1 MSTTLPSEAGP
12 TDAAGDGDETLRHV
26 ARTVLPT
33 EVGPFDLYA
42 YVDPDSGA
50 DHVAMVM
57 GEITGGDPPLVR
69 VHSECLTGDALGSH
83 RCDCG
88 DQLLAAQRAIARE
101 GRGAVVY
108 LRGHEGRGIGL
119 TAKLQAYALQDEGL
133 DTVDANL
140 ALGLPADLRSYRPAA
155 EILHDLGVYTIRLM
169 SANPAKEEQLREH
182 GVEVVERISVPVPAR
197 PENVRY
203 LEAKRLRMGHVP
215 PPSDAENVWRELA
228 AGRLPTGATDPTG
241 SELVDRYGPLVAAGP
256 RLVLAQLGQSLD
268 GFIAA
273 RTGDAVF
280 VTGEQDREHLHRLR
294 ALVDAVVVGVSTV
307 VTDDCRLTVRA
318 VEGRSPVRVVL
329 DPSAR
334 APRTSAL
341 MTEGDAPVLWCVAAG
356 VPAPEPPAAHV
367 EVVQLPMTDG
377 RFPPAV
383 VLDALSERRLC
394 RVLVEGGGRTVS
406 EFLAARVLDR
416 IFVTTA
422 PLLVGDGVPG
432 LRFDG
437 TDRLSDALRAPAR
450 RFVFGED
457 VCVEL
462 DLAAARR
469 LAGEAGRQA
478 DEGAGV
484 GADLDVDL
492 DRELRPHVPHLRGV
506 DAGQG

>member
-1 MSTTLPSEAGP
+1 MSTTLPSEAGH
-12 TDAAGDGDETLRHV
+12 TAATGVGDETLRHV

-33 EVGPFDLYA
+33 DVGPFDLYA

-57 GEITGGDPPLVR
+57 GDVTHGDPPLVR

-119 TAKLQAYALQDEGL
+119 TAKLQAYALQDGGL

-140 ALGLPADLRSYRPAA
+140 ALGLPADVRSYRSAA
-155 EILHDLGVYTIRLM
+155 EILHDLGVYKIRLM
-169 SANPAKEEQLREH
+169 SANPAKEEQLREF

-197 PENVRY
+197 PENLRY
-203 LEAKRLRMGHVP
+203 LEAKRERMGHLP
-215 PPSDAENVWRELA
+215 PPSDADDVWRELA
-228 AGRLPTGATDPTG
+228 AGRLPVGAVDPSGT
-241 SELVDRYGPLVAAGP
+241 EIVDRYGPLVAAGD

-280 VTGEQDREHLHRLR
+280 VTGEEDREHLHRLR

-318 VEGRSPVRVVL
+318 VEGRSPIRVLL

-334 APRTSAL
+334 APRAALL

-356 VPAPEPPAAHV
+356 TAPPEPPAPHV
-367 EVVQLPMTDG
+367 TVLPLPLVDG
-377 RFPPAV
+377 RFAPSV
-383 VLDALSERRLC
+383 VLAALAERGLG

-406 EFLAARVLDR
+406 EFLAAGVLDR
-416 IFVTTA
+416 LFVTTA

-450 RFVFGED
+450 RFVFGQD

-462 DLAAARR
+462 DLAAARGEGAADPR
-469 LAGEAGRQA
+469 LAA
-478 DEGAGV
+478 V
-484 GADLDVDL
+484 GSELDVDL
-492 DRELRPHVPHLRGV
+492 DRELRPPVPVQVEQNGHRARKG
-506 DAGQG
+506 

>member
-1 MSTTLPSEAGP
+1 MWSGLPSETGR
-12 TDAAGDGDETLRHV
+12 TSTAGDGDSTLQRV
-26 ARTVLPT
+26 AQTVLPT
-33 EVGPFDLYA
+33 DAGPFDTYA
-42 YVDPDSGA
+42 YVDVETGA
-50 DHVAMVM
+50 DHVALVM
-57 GEITGGDPPLVR
+57 GDVASGDPPLVR

-88 DQLLAAQRAIARE
+88 DQLLAAQRAISRE
-101 GRGAVVY
+101 GRGAILY

-119 TAKLQAYALQDEGL
+119 TAKLRAYALQDGGL

-140 ALGLPADLRSYRPAA
+140 ALGLPADLRTYRPAA
-155 EILHDLGVYTIRLM
+155 EMLRDLGVKRIRLM
-169 SANPAKEEQLREH
+169 SSNPAKEDQLRGH
-182 GVEVVERISVPVPAR
+182 GIDVVDRVSVPVPVR

-203 LEAKRLRMGHVP
+203 LEAKRVRMGHVTA
-215 PPSDAENVWRELA
+215 PSDGDDVWRALA

-241 SELVDRYGPLVAAGP
+241 TELVERYGPLVGAGP

-273 RTGDAVF
+273 RTGDAIF
-280 VTGEQDREHLHRLR
+280 VTGEEDREHLHRLR

-318 VEGRSPVRVVL
+318 VEGASPVRVLL
-329 DPSAR
+329 DPTAR
-334 APRTSAL
+334 APRDAAL
-341 MTEGDAPVLWCVAAG
+341 MQDGAAPVLWCVAEGAG
-356 VPAPEPPAAHV
+356 VPEAPAPHV
-367 EVVQLPMTDG
+367 TVVTLPLTDG

-383 VLDALSERRLC
+383 VLDALARRGLG

-450 RFVFGED
+450 RFVFGDD

-462 DLAAARR
+462 DLAAARAAGEDDA
-469 LAGEAGRQA
+469 LAG
-478 DEGAGV
+478 
-484 GADLDVDL
+484 DLDVDL
-492 DRELRPHVPHLRGV
+492 DGDLHPGVPPVIDLRGG
-506 DAGQG
+506 ARG